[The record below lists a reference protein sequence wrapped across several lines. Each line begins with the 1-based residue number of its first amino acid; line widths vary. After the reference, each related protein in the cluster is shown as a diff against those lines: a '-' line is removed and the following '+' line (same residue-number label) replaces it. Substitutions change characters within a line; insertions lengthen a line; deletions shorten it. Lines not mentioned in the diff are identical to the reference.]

1 MGGMRICDCPAT
13 RRKKEVFTMIA
24 LRLTREVM
32 NASCCRGKL
41 EVLDSDGEVVQT
53 LFTIEKPWLPNSSGG
68 RAGEPFKSCV
78 SEGTYALTPFVRPN
92 GDKVWMLSNPDLDVF
107 KLDTDIPP
115 DRKGKGRFLIL
126 IHVANRARDVVGC
139 IGPGKTARTDPD
151 GTLMVTSSRDAM
163 KDLHKRLDGRR
174 NLEIEIVNAEEALPG
189 AMRGAAIVA
198 AVPKATAA
206 AAPAART
213 PNFHSW
219 VRVPQ
224 GSRLVISLSGTTRKN
239 VVTGSGTIRSDNSP
253 PRDFHDDEV
262 QPGPLVVQ
270 LVGQDS
276 ATVLLNLQFGTA
288 ATADV
293 TAFVED
299 SAGGNRIPVDY
310 HETFARQQGD
320 AEKIVFQVITV

>member
-1 MGGMRICDCPAT
+1 
-13 RRKKEVFTMIA
+13 MIA

-41 EVLDSDGEVVQT
+41 EVFDADGEVDLE
-53 LFTIEKPWLPNSSGG
+53 LFTIEKPWVPNSGG
-68 RAGEPFKSCV
+68 GKAGEPFKSCV
-78 SEGTYALTPFVRPN
+78 GEGTYSLTPFVRPN
-92 GDKVWMLSNPDLDVF
+92 GDKVWMLSNPELDVF
-107 KLDTDIPP
+107 KLDTDIPA

-126 IHVANRARDVVGC
+126 IHAANRARDVVGC
-139 IGPGKTARTDPD
+139 IGPGKTARTEAD
-151 GTLMVTSSRDAM
+151 GTLMVTSSRQAM
-163 KDLHKRLDGRR
+163 KDLHKHLDGRR
-174 NLEIEIVNAEEALPG
+174 NLQIEIVNSKEALPS
-189 AMRGAAIVA
+189 AAAGMAIAA

-206 AAPAART
+206 VSADATT

-224 GSRLVISLSGTTRKN
+224 NSRLVITLAGTTKKAL
-239 VVTGSGTIRSDNSP
+239 VTGSGTIRTDNSP
-253 PRDFHDDEV
+253 ARDFHDSDV

-270 LVGQDS
+270 LVGQDA

-299 SAGGNRIPVDY
+299 QPGGARIPVDY
-310 HETFARQQGD
+310 HQAFTRPQNASET
-320 AEKIVFQVITV
+320 IVFQVITV

>member
-1 MGGMRICDCPAT
+1 
-13 RRKKEVFTMIA
+13 MIA

-41 EVLDSDGEVVQT
+41 EVLDADGETIQT
-53 LFTIEKPWLPNSSGG
+53 LFTIEKPWIPNSNGG
-68 RAGEPFKSCV
+68 KAGEPFRSCV
-78 SEGTYALTPFVRPN
+78 SEGTYSLSPFVRPN
-92 GDKVWMLSNPDLDVF
+92 GDKVWVLGNPDLDVF
-107 KLDTDIPP
+107 KLDTDIPK
-115 DRKGKGRFLIL
+115 DRKGAGRFLIL
-126 IHVANRARDVVGC
+126 IHAANRARDVVGC
-139 IGPGKTARTDPD
+139 IGPGRTARTEDD

-174 NLEIEIVNAEEALPG
+174 NLEIEIVNAKAALKSASAG
-189 AMRGAAIVA
+189 MAIAA

-206 AAPAART
+206 AAADATT

-224 GSRLVISLSGTTRKN
+224 NSRLVINLSGTTKKTL
-239 VVTGSGTIRSDNSP
+239 VTGSGTIRSAKSP
-253 PRDFHDDEV
+253 PRDFHDNDV

-270 LVGQDS
+270 LVGQDF

-288 ATADV
+288 ATGDV

-299 SAGGNRIPVDY
+299 RAGGNRIPVDY
-310 HETFARQQGD
+310 HETFARPQND
-320 AEKIVFQVITV
+320 SESIVFQVITV